1 MQQVAALYSSAQL
14 LVLPSVIEGFPNTL
28 IEAMSFGLPCV
39 CFNDIPYE
47 AIITDGVDG
56 LVVSQRSPEHLAKAI
71 EKLIE
76 DKELRERIGSSAK
89 TSVQRFAK
97 EKIAQEL
104 LEFMKS

>member
-1 MQQVAALYSSAQL
+1 
-14 LVLPSVIEGFPNTL
+14 
-28 IEAMSFGLPCV
+28 
-39 CFNDIPYE
+39 
-47 AIITDGVDG
+47 
-56 LVVSQRSPEHLAKAI
+56 LAKAI